1 MRSKDLRNLR
11 KAFENLQGSFDEVMK
26 STKSRGRKAASKKVA
41 VKNEDFDEDFADE
54 DLEDEDLGDEDVEDS
69 DVATDES
76 DADVLETAEAIIDLV
91 ESLPEDVEE
100 EVKDELLGSAADEVE
115 DGVPVDEVVENVRRR
130 VYNIRRKVN
139 NARRARVK
147 NARRIKNARRQR
159 LFNAAVAEGL
169 IKAAPKE
176 YQSPIS
182 KFKNARKRYAW
193 NDEAGDLNNGEGDG
207 YRDAKAGDS
216 IGSIEST
223 PDDGYPENR
232 DNNFWPNNEQ
242 SGKSEINTYNA
253 RVRRIINKARAYD
266 ALMNGLGAGC
276 AGGSCPAG
284 KVNLNNKDERD
295 AYNAGVLQNDRYVLH
310 NGRVYAFNEGEDAF
324 VPADTTAA
332 PAAPGDP
339 EAAAEDA
346 AGGPYYDEE
355 QNALVIPLSGA
366 EEQALEE
373 DLVQD
378 EEAPEGALD
387 TAAVAAGA
395 DMPGAGGVPAASEPP
410 VPSYNQRQRRRVRNS
425 RGYRSVYNQKGKTAP
440 KKTAATQETQVNN
453 AAVETGL
460 DIPSTFP
467 TKKAE

>member
-26 STKSRGRKAASKKVA
+26 STKSRSRKAASKKVA
-41 VKNEDFDEDFADE
+41 VKNEDFEDLEDE
-54 DLEDEDLGDEDVEDS
+54 DLEDEDFGDEGVEDADTS
-69 DVATDES
+69 SDES
-76 DADVLETAEAIIDLV
+76 DADVLETAEAIVDLV
-91 ESLPEDVEE
+91 ESLPD
-100 EVKDELLGSAADEVE
+100 EVAEKTKDEILATAADEVE
-115 DGVPVDEVVENVRRR
+115 DGTAVDEVVENVRRR

-182 KFKNARKRYAW
+182 KFKNARRYRFF
-193 NDEAGDLNNGEGDG
+193 NDDASDLDAGLGDE
-207 YRDAKAGDS
+207 YRDTDSGPS
-216 IGSIEST
+216 IGSFGRADDT
-223 PDDGYPENR
+223 GYGGDPDSNYD
-232 DNNFWPNNEQ
+232 PNDRPT
-242 SGKSEINTYNA
+242 GKPEINTLRNA
-253 RVRRIINKARAYD
+253 RVRNIINKARAYD

-295 AYNAGVLQNDRYVLH
+295 AYNAGVLQNGRYVLH

-373 DLVQD
+373 DLAD

-425 RGYRSVYNQKGKTAP
+425 RGYRSVYNQKGKTAT